1 MLPSPSGRF
10 RATGA
15 TALVFVVGIVCL
27 VLGGAA
33 AQSPSPEGKKGK
45 GEGKKRAAAPT
56 GIPLPIGQEAKGL
69 VLPDYDTDGKLRAR
83 FEAGTAKRVD
93 ADRIV
98 FASLKMTTYT
108 PEETPD
114 LSIDMP
120 ESTLH
125 MGTRVISSENRTTI
139 TRSDFS
145 ISGDKMT
152 FDTNSRQGTLVGNVK
167 MVITGTSTLME
178 KPAE

>member
-1 MLPSPSGRF
+1 MLPSRSGRF

-15 TALVFVVGIVCL
+15 GALILAVGMLCL
-27 VLGGAA
+27 AVAA
-33 AQSPSPEGKKGK
+33 AQSPSPEGKKERGS
-45 GEGKKRAAAPT
+45 GKKRAGAAAPA

-69 VLPDYDTDGKLRAR
+69 VLPDFDSEGKLRAR

-93 ADRIV
+93 ADRIL
-98 FASLKMTTYT
+98 FTSLKMTTFT
-108 PEETPD
+108 PDEQPD

-120 ESTLH
+120 QSTFH
-125 MGTRVISSENRTTI
+125 MGERVISSDQRTTI
-139 TRSDFS
+139 TRRDFS
-145 ISGDKMT
+145 ISGDKMK

-167 MVITGTSTLME
+167 MVINDTSELME

>member
-1 MLPSPSGRF
+1 MLPSRSGRF
-10 RATGA
+10 RTTGA
-15 TALVFVVGIVCL
+15 VASVFIVGIAFLAV
-27 VLGGAA
+27 GA
-33 AQSPSPEGKKGK
+33 AQSPSPEAKRGK
-45 GEGKKRAAAPT
+45 GEGKRRAAAPS

-69 VLPDYDTDGKLRAR
+69 VLPDYDADGKLRAR

-98 FASLKMTTYT
+98 FSSLKMTTFT
-108 PEETPD
+108 PEEKPD

-125 MGTRVISSENRTTI
+125 MSTRVISSENRTTI
-139 TRSDFS
+139 TRTDFS
-145 ISGDKMT
+145 ISGDKMK

-167 MVITGTSTLME
+167 MVITDTSAFMD
-178 KPAE
+178 KPVE

>member
-1 MLPSPSGRF
+1 M
-10 RATGA
+10 
-15 TALVFVVGIVCL
+15 VFVVGVLCL
-27 VLGGAA
+27 AVAA
-33 AQSPSPEGKKGK
+33 AQSPSPKAGGKGK
-45 GEGKKRAAAPT
+45 GEGKKKNAAPA

-93 ADRIV
+93 AERIL
-98 FASLKMTTYT
+98 FSSLKMTTFT
-108 PEETPD
+108 PEEQPD

-120 ESTLH
+120 QSTLH
-125 MGTRVISSENRTTI
+125 MTTRVISSEERTTI
-139 TRSDFS
+139 TRTDFS

-167 MVITGTSTLME
+167 MVISGSSTLMD
-178 KPAE
+178 KPTE

>member
-1 MLPSPSGRF
+1 MLPFRSGRF
-10 RATGA
+10 RTTGA
-15 TALVFVVGIVCL
+15 SALVFIVGVVWFAV
-27 VLGGAA
+27 AA
-33 AQSPSPEGKKGK
+33 ADAQSPSPK
-45 GEGKKRAAAPT
+45 GERGRGEGTKRAAAPA

-69 VLPDYDTDGKLRAR
+69 VLPDFDPEGKLRSR

-93 ADRIV
+93 ADRIL
-98 FASLKMTTYT
+98 FTSLKMTTFT

-120 ESTLH
+120 RSTLH
-125 MGTRVISSENRTTI
+125 MGTRVISTDERTTI
-139 TRSDFS
+139 TRRDFS

-167 MVITGTSTLME
+167 MVITDSSEFMN
-178 KPAE
+178 KPGE